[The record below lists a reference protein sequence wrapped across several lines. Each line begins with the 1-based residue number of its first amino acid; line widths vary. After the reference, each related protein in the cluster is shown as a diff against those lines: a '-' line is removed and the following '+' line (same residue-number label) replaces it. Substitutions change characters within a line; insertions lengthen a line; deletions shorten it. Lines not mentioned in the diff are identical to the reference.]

1 MAYII
6 GMVSQKGGVGKSTL
20 ARMMAREFAAGG
32 MSAKIA
38 DLDTQQQT
46 CTYWAGRRAEN
57 NVEPEI
63 QVQSFASV
71 KTALGE
77 AARFDTLIL
86 DGKPNASEQTFEIAD
101 AADLVVIP
109 TGQTVDDLHPGVVL
123 AHTLRK
129 RGVPNEKIAFA
140 MFKTTGSERENS
152 AARQYLLQAGY
163 KVLDGEVPVSTG
175 YGSAS
180 DIGRAIT
187 ETSFRTLNE
196 RASKLAQSVIDL
208 MATVTERKIAPD
220 VIAENGRADEAS
232 MKPIQFRVP
241 EAVFAQF
248 SEQAGRE
255 FGFSKGSKSQLFLK
269 MWQVYQGNTK

>member
-1 MAYII
+1 MTYII

-20 ARMMAREFAAGG
+20 ARMMAREFIEGG
-32 MSAKIA
+32 LRTKIA

-57 NVEPEI
+57 ALKPEI

-71 KTALGE
+71 KTALEE
-77 AARFDTLIL
+77 ASRFDALIL
-86 DGKPNASEQTFEIAD
+86 DGKPNASDQTFEIAR

-129 RGVPNEKIAFA
+129 KNVPTDRIAFA
-140 MFKTTGSERENS
+140 MFKTTGSEKENA
-152 AARQYLLQAGY
+152 AAREYLTQAGY
-163 KVLDGEVPVSTG
+163 LVLDGDIPVSTG

-180 DIGRAIT
+180 DIGKAIT

-196 RASKLAQSVIDL
+196 RAAKLAQSVID
-208 MATVTERKIAPD
+208 R
-220 VIAENGRADEAS
+220 IAEVGDR
-232 MKPIQFRVP
+232 RV
-241 EAVFAQF
+241 A
-248 SEQAGRE
+248 
-255 FGFSKGSKSQLFLK
+255 
-269 MWQVYQGNTK
+269 